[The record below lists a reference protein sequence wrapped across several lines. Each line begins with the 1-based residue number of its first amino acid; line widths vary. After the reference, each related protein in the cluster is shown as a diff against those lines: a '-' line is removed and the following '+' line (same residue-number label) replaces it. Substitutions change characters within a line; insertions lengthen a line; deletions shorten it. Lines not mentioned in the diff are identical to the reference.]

1 MIAKRSKN
9 NQSGIKGVCHLNNKW
24 VAYIN
29 LAGKKYNLSLYKSL
43 EDAKKAREKAETEL
57 FLPIIEKSYKQKIM
71 ILNIKRT
78 SIKRCSFYILL
89 V

>member
-57 FLPIIEKSYKQKIM
+57 FLPIIEKSYKQKNYDIKYV
-71 ILNIKRT
+71 IFFSVKLNN
-78 SIKRCSFYILL
+78 
-89 V
+89 

>member
-9 NQSGIKGVCHLNNKW
+9 NQSGIKGVCYLNNKW

-57 FLPIIEKSYKQKIM
+57 FLPIIEKSYKQKNYDIKYKK
-71 ILNIKRT
+71 NIH
-78 SIKRCSFYILL
+78 
-89 V
+89 

>member
-9 NQSGIKGVCHLNNKW
+9 NQSGIKDFCHLNNKW

-57 FLPIIEKSYKQKIM
+57 FLPIIEKSYKQKNYDIKYKK
-71 ILNIKRT
+71 NIH
-78 SIKRCSFYILL
+78 
-89 V
+89 

>member
-9 NQSGIKGVCHLNNKW
+9 NQSGIKGFCHLNNKW

-57 FLPIIEKSYKQKIM
+57 FLPIIEKSYKQKNYDIKYKK
-71 ILNIKRT
+71 NIH
-78 SIKRCSFYILL
+78 
-89 V
+89 